1 MSGSQFKIG
10 TRLGAGFAVLMIL
23 LLVVAGSGIVHMME
37 IRASLNEIT
46 QMNNVETGLVT
57 AMRGS
62 VYRRAILVRNMVLLT
77 DEAAMKAESEKFKEQ
92 RNAYAQAKEK
102 LSQLF
107 ALPGTT
113 EEEKS
118 LFARI
123 GQAEILTVPLVEKAT
138 ALGLANKNEEATK
151 ALVSEVEAPQDNWLD
166 LLNQLVVK
174 EDQLNEQ
181 AAALAEARYS
191 SAQISMLMLCAVALV
206 FSIVTAVVLTRGI
219 TRPINRAVEVAQ
231 RVAEGD
237 LTTRIEVESGDE
249 IGKLIS
255 SLRIMNENLANLI
268 RQAGDSSLNVASA
281 ASELSTAALQV
292 SESSQQQSEAA
303 SSMAAAV
310 EEMTVSVSQI
320 TDHANGAEKIASES
334 SALSREGGKVIGEMI
349 AKMHEISRTVNDS
362 SRIMEELTGQSEQ
375 ISSIVM
381 VIKEVADQT
390 NLLALNAAIEAARAG
405 EQGRGFAVVADEVRK
420 LAERTAQS
428 TLDISGVIEKIRHS
442 IHAVM
447 DSMRFGV
454 EQVNQ
459 GMTQAEETVGAISR
473 INTGSQQVVV
483 TVNDISAA
491 LREQSMANN
500 EIAQSVEKIAQMAE
514 ENNAAVNETA
524 KTAHNLEQ
532 LAVTLQGVVSRFKV

>member
-1 MSGSQFKIG
+1 MSWSQFKIG
-10 TRLGAGFAVLMIL
+10 TRLGAGFAVLLIL
-23 LLVVAGSGIVHMME
+23 LLAVAGFGIVHMME

-46 QMNNVETGLVT
+46 QVNNVETGLVT

-77 DEAAMKAESEKFKEQ
+77 DDAAMKAESEKFKEQ
-92 RNAYAQAKEK
+92 RNAYLQAKEK

-123 GQAEILTVPLVEKAT
+123 GQAEILTVPLVEKAM

-151 ALVSEVEAPQDNWLD
+151 TLVSEVEAPQDNWLD
-166 LLNQLVVK
+166 LLNQLIAK

-181 AAALAEARYS
+181 AAGLAEASYS
-191 SAQISMLMLCAVALV
+191 SAQISMLMLCVVALV
-206 FSIVTAVVLTRGI
+206 FGIFTSVVLTRGI
-219 TRPINRAVEVAQ
+219 TRPLNRAVEVAQ

-237 LTTRIEVESGDE
+237 LTVRIEVESSDE
-249 IGKLIS
+249 IGKLMS
-255 SLRIMNENLANLI
+255 SLRIMNENLASLI

-281 ASELSTAALQV
+281 ASELSTSALQV
-292 SESSQQQSEAA
+292 SKSSQQQSEAA

-320 TDHANGAEKIASES
+320 TDHANGAEKFASES

-362 SRIMEELTGQSEQ
+362 SRGMEELTGQSEQ

-459 GMTQAEETVGAISR
+459 GMTQAEETVEAISR

-483 TVNDISAA
+483 TVNDISVA

>member
-1 MSGSQFKIG
+1 MSWSQFKIG
-10 TRLGAGFAVLMIL
+10 TRLGAGFAFLLIL
-23 LLVVAGSGIVHMME
+23 LLAVAGFGIVHMKE
-37 IRASLNEIT
+37 TRASLNEIT
-46 QMNNVETGLVT
+46 QVNNVETGLVT

-62 VYRRAILVRNMVLLT
+62 VYQRAILVRNIVLLT
-77 DEAAMKAESEKFKEQ
+77 DDAAMQAESLKFKEQ

-118 LFARI
+118 LFTRI
-123 GQAEILTVPLVEKAT
+123 GQAEILTVPLVEKVT

-151 ALVSEVEAPQDNWLD
+151 VLVSEVEAPQNNWLD
-166 LLNQLVVK
+166 LLNQLVAK

-181 AAALAEARYS
+181 AAGLAEASYS

-206 FSIVTAVVLTRGI
+206 FSIFTAVVLTRGI

-237 LTTRIEVESGDE
+237 LTARIEVESGDE
-249 IGKLIS
+249 IGKLML
-255 SLRIMNENLANLI
+255 SLRTMNENLASLI

-310 EEMTVSVSQI
+310 EEMAVSVSQI

-334 SALSREGGKVIGEMI
+334 SALSRDGGKVIGEMI
-349 AKMHEISRTVNDS
+349 AKMHEISITVNDS
-362 SRIMEELTGQSEQ
+362 SRVMEELTGQSEQ

-428 TLDISGVIEKIRHS
+428 TLDISGVIEKIRNG

-459 GMTQAEETVGAISR
+459 GMTQAEETVEAISR

-532 LAVTLQGVVSRFKV
+532 LAVTLQGIVSRFKV